1 MWVCRRCGS
10 TFDEPEIT
18 TDHGDRYCTCPIC
31 MSKDVKE
38 THVCYSCGNATDNY
52 GLCDECI
59 DIITKDFRTWF
70 EEEMK
75 FQHVKADDLIECI
88 DRYLEDRHE

>member
-10 TFDEPEIT
+10 TFDKPEIT

-52 GLCDECI
+52 GLCDTCRIEVK
-59 DIITKDFRTWF
+59 KDFAAWLM
-70 EEEMK
+70 EE
-75 FQHVKADDLIECI
+75 VRNRNIRVDDVADCVYQYIE
-88 DRYLEDRHE
+88 YL

>member
-31 MSKDVKE
+31 MSEDVKE

-75 FQHVKADDLIECI
+75 FQHVRMDDLIGVI
-88 DRYLEDRHE
+88 QQILDA

>member
-1 MWVCRRCGS
+1 
-10 TFDEPEIT
+10 
-18 TDHGDRYCTCPIC
+18 
-31 MSKDVKE
+31 MSRDIKE

-59 DIITKDFRTWF
+59 DIITKDFKAWF

-88 DRYLEDRHE
+88 DRYLEDRA